1 MILIGTNGAGV
12 DFVLNSLSE
21 DKLQASLRCLGMNG
35 TFLEI
40 GKYDIMNKTKFDMGL
55 FAKRINFKAVFFDD
69 LPVESEEIKV
79 SSEMFSIVPVRNSLC
94 FRSFRNLLTKTSK
107 QESSNR

>member
-1 MILIGTNGAGV
+1 MIRVSTKGEGV

-21 DKLQASLRCLGMNG
+21 DKLQASIRCLAKNG

-40 GKYDIMNKTKFDMGL
+40 GKYDIMNRTKFDMGH

-69 LPVESEEIKV
+69 LPVDSQEIKV
-79 SSEMFSIVPVRNSLC
+79 
-94 FRSFRNLLTKTSK
+94 
-107 QESSNR
+107 